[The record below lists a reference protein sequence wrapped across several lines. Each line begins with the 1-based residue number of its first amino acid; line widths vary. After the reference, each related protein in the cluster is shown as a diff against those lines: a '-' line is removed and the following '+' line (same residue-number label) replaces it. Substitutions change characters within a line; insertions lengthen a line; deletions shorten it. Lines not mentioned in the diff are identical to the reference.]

1 MGQPSSK
8 DVGKRAIYNYHV
20 NEQIENKKVSME
32 IVENWYPQS
41 YHQKEIFILSKI
53 RKLCNGF
60 DGTDIK
66 VSDQELPLLF
76 MTAEWNTTKNGKY
89 IQSDFK
95 TCNKSV

>member
-76 MTAEWNTTKNGKY
+76 MTAEWNTTKDGKY
-89 IQSDFK
+89 TPVYNFYK
-95 TCNKSV
+95 